1 MKIFWNH
8 KNIFS
13 VIFSR
18 QDAMDLADV
27 TNASFK
33 NLGQV
38 FWELISKIVL
48 TYYILS
54 NGK

>member
-33 NLGQV
+33 TLDKFFEN
-38 FWELISKIVL
+38 
-48 TYYILS
+48 
-54 NGK
+54 